1 MEITIEEVFNKE
13 LELLNKHAENLEAEL
28 KGIKE
33 QIANLE
39 LLKNTKIELKDNSIK
54 PIATAKVYNL
64 IEEDKKNK
72 K

>member
-13 LELLNKHAENLEAEL
+13 LELLKMHAEKLEEEL

-33 QIANLE
+33 QISNLE

-54 PIATAKVYNL
+54 PIATAKVYNF